1 MEPDPSKPTSQPEPA
16 PAGLRP
22 LVRRLIALGLLG
34 SAIALVVLQIT
45 RSMRH
50 EVSMDLGLEP
60 GLAGSLSRLELTV
73 IDPQLPQ
80 EPASLTIFRFDKNH
94 PAEPKLKHIFQLPN
108 GRYELTIRLYQG
120 NNPQALE
127 ARRTFEVS
135 GDSALGFRLP

>member
-1 MEPDPSKPTSQPEPA
+1 MEPDPSRPSQPEPA
-16 PAGLRP
+16 PTGLRP

-50 EVSMDLGLEP
+50 EVSFDLGLDP
-60 GLAGSLSRLELTV
+60 GLASSLSRVELTV
-73 IDPQLPQ
+73 IDPQQ
-80 EPASLTIFRFDKNH
+80 AQQPASLAILRFDKNH
-94 PAEPKLKHIFQLPN
+94 PADPKLKHIFRLPN

-120 NNPQALE
+120 NSPQALE
-127 ARRTFEVS
+127 ARRSFEVN